1 MPSSDP
7 GCHTGLLQ
15 VDEMKQFELFWAK
28 KKRGEHGEIYHP
40 LLFHTFDVG
49 IVARE
54 LWKTG
59 LHKAIRHFFMIELGL
74 SEQEALAWLIFLI
87 ALHDT
92 GKASPAFIRLDQKA
106 QEALKQHG
114 FSFSRVVNKKC
125 PHGVITAYVLA
136 DLLQIVS
143 RDSDFPRMF
152 GRALGIAVGGHH
164 GTFSGGEE
172 AKPRQRG
179 EDKWEDAR
187 KGLVEELAR
196 LFRVPLATLPSYSQ
210 NHAFYVL
217 LAGLTCVADWI
228 GSNKEHFRYAPPGT
242 TPEQY
247 ATLAQ
252 RRAREAVQAVGWANW
267 KPPASVVTFAE
278 LFPSIQSPWPCQ
290 KQAETLASQLTGS
303 ASLVLIEAPMGEGK
317 TEAAM
322 FLADYWAA
330 KVQQQG
336 CYFALPTQATSNQ
349 MFGRV
354 KRFIAGRYPDQSVNL
369 QLVHGANL
377 LSEEFTD
384 LRFRTY
390 PEPEED
396 GSLDETHGN
405 IAVQEWF
412 LPKKRSLLA
421 PFGVGTIDQALM
433 AVLQTRHFF
442 VRLFG
447 LAHKTVII
455 DEVHAYD
462 TYMSVLLERLLA
474 WLRAL
479 GCSVVMLSATLP
491 ARKRQQLLQAYGGQA
506 PVQSAGYPQI
516 TWISDGKSGAVSFPA
531 VRHRQIAVRRLSD
544 STVELVEKLRE
555 AMETGGCVAIVCNTV
570 GRAQAVYQALRQ
582 QQLVEPEN
590 LQLLHSR
597 FPFAEREKREH
608 RALESFGKGGTRPQA
623 AILVSTQIIE
633 QSLDLDFDL
642 MITDLAP
649 ADLVLQR
656 AGRLHRHENVRPAQL
671 TQPAL
676 WLCMPDIEAGGV
688 PNFGASQKIYDLY
701 ILLRSYVAFKDHHT
715 IHLPEDLPTIVE
727 EVYNPEG
734 IWPSSE
740 LKQAADKAWKDMQE
754 TMKKEESTAK
764 GNLIRHP
771 NDSAEPDEFLEKFS
785 KGLEEDNPDIH
796 QSLQALTRLTEPSVQ
811 VVCLS
816 ESDDVDLRVK
826 PSPAQIRS
834 FLRSAMT
841 ITDKRVVFTL
851 REKSAPSGWKKT
863 PALRYH
869 RPLIFSEGSTSVGR
883 YTLRLDPELGLLI
896 DQFPEA
902 DGENA

>member
-1 MPSSDP
+1 
-7 GCHTGLLQ
+7 
-15 VDEMKQFELFWAK
+15 MKEFELFWAK
-28 KKRGEHGEIYHP
+28 KKTEEHGEIYHP

-49 IVARE
+49 VVARE
-54 LWKTG
+54 LWKSG
-59 LHKAIRHFFMIELGL
+59 LHKAIRRFFMAELGL
-74 SEQEALAWLIFLI
+74 SEQETIAWLSFLI

-92 GKASPAFIRLDQKA
+92 GKASPAFIRQDQKA
-106 QEALKQHG
+106 REALQQLE
-114 FSFSRVVNKKC
+114 FSFRLVNKKC

-136 DLLQIVS
+136 DLLQTVS
-143 RDSDFPRMF
+143 KDKNFPQMF
-152 GRALGIAVGGHH
+152 GRALAIAVGGHH
-164 GTFSGGEE
+164 GTFSGGAE

-179 EDKWEDAR
+179 GEEWENAR
-187 KGLVEELAR
+187 KGLAEELAR
-196 LFRVPLATLPSYSQ
+196 LFQVPLASLPNYSQ

-228 GSNKEHFRYAPPGT
+228 GSNEEHFKYALPRT
-242 TPEQY
+242 TPGQY

-252 RRAREAVQAVGWANW
+252 KRAREAVKAVGWANW
-267 KPPASVVTFAE
+267 KPPASVTTFAE

-290 KQAETLASQLTGS
+290 KQAETLAPQLTGS

-330 KVQQQG
+330 TLQQQG

-377 LSEEFTD
+377 LSEEFTA

-390 PEPEED
+390 PEED

-412 LPKKRSLLA
+412 LPKKRALLA

-474 WLRAL
+474 WLHAL

-491 ARKRQQLLQAYGGQA
+491 ARKRQQLLQAYGGET
-506 PVQSAGYPQI
+506 PTQSAGYPQM
-516 TWISDGKSGAVSFPA
+516 TWVSGGKSGAVSFLA
-531 VRHRQIAVRRLSD
+531 VRHRQIAVHHLGD
-544 STVELVEKLRE
+544 STAELVEKLRE
-555 AMETGGCVAIVCNTV
+555 TVKGGGCVAIVCNTV
-570 GRAQAVYQALRQ
+570 GRAQEVYQALRQ
-582 QQLVEPEN
+582 QQLVESEN

-597 FPFAEREKREH
+597 FPFAEREKRE
-608 RALESFGKGGTRPQA
+608 RTALESFGKDGTRPKA
-623 AILVSTQIIE
+623 AILVATQIIE

-656 AGRLHRHENVRPAQL
+656 AGRLHRHENARPAQL
-671 TQPAL
+671 TRPAL
-676 WLCMPDIEAGGV
+676 WLRMPDSGVDNV

-701 ILLRSYVAFKDHHT
+701 ILLRSYVAFKDRHT

-727 EVYNPEG
+727 EVYGPNVAWQSG
-734 IWPSSE
+734 A
-740 LKQAADKAWKDMQE
+740 LQQVADSAWKDMQE
-754 TMKKEESTAK
+754 DMKKEKFTAK
-764 GNLIRHP
+764 GSLILP
-771 NDSAEPDEFLEKFS
+771 PDYLAEPSGFLKQFS

-796 QSLQALTRLTEPSVQ
+796 PSLQALTRLTEPSVQ

-816 ESDDVDLRVK
+816 KSDSGALSVK
-826 PSPAQIRS
+826 PSLAQVRS

-851 REKSAPSGWKKT
+851 QEQPVPSGWKKT
-863 PALRYH
+863 PALRHH
-869 RPLIFSEGSTSVGR
+869 RPLIFSEDRTSVGKH
-883 YTLRLDPELGLLI
+883 TLRLDPELGLLI
-896 DQFPEA
+896 DQFPA
-902 DGENA
+902 ANGENA

>member
-1 MPSSDP
+1 M
-7 GCHTGLLQ
+7 
-15 VDEMKQFELFWAK
+15 EQFELFWAK
-28 KKRGEHGEIYHP
+28 KKTEEHGEIYHP

-49 IVARE
+49 IVAQE

-59 LHKAIRHFFMIELGL
+59 LHKAIRHFFMAELGL
-74 SEQEALAWLIFLI
+74 SEQETIAWLSFLI

-92 GKASPAFIRLDQKA
+92 GKASPAFIRQDQKA
-106 QEALKQHG
+106 QEALHQLG
-114 FSFSRVVNKKC
+114 FLFRPVNEKC
-125 PHGVITAYVLA
+125 PHGIITAYVLT
-136 DLLQIVS
+136 DLLQTVS
-143 RDSDFPRMF
+143 KDDFPRMF

-164 GTFSGGEE
+164 GTFSGDKVG
-172 AKPRQRG
+172 PRQRG
-179 EDKWEDAR
+179 GEEWEDAR
-187 KGLVEELAR
+187 KGLVEALAR
-196 LFRVPLATLPSYSQ
+196 LFQVPLASLPKYSQ

-228 GSNKEHFRYAPPGT
+228 GSNEEDFCYALPGT

-247 ATLAQ
+247 VPCAQ
-252 RRAREAVQAVGWANW
+252 QRARDAVKAIGWANW
-267 KPPASVVTFAE
+267 RPSASVATFAE

-290 KQAETLASQLTGS
+290 KQAETLAPQLTGS

-330 KVQQQG
+330 TLQQQG

-354 KRFIAGRYPDQSVNL
+354 KRFIEGRYPNQSVNL

-377 LSEEFTD
+377 LSEEFTA

-390 PEPEED
+390 PEED
-396 GSLDETHGN
+396 GSLNEAHGS
-405 IAVQEWF
+405 ITVEDWF
-412 LPKKRSLLA
+412 LPKKRALLA

-462 TYMSVLLERLLA
+462 TYMSELLERLLV

-491 ARKRQQLLQAYGGQA
+491 AQKRQQLLQAYGGQT
-506 PVQSAGYPQI
+506 PVQSTGYPQI
-516 TWISDGKSGAVSFPA
+516 TWASGRESGAVSFPA
-531 VRHRQIAVRRLSD
+531 VRHRQIAIHHLGD
-544 STVELVEKLRE
+544 STAELVEKLRE
-555 AMETGGCVAIVCNTV
+555 AVKGGGCVAIVCNTV
-570 GRAQAVYQALRQ
+570 GRAQEVYQVFRQ

-597 FPFAEREKREH
+597 FPFDERGKRE
-608 RALESFGKGGTRPQA
+608 RTALESFGKDGTRPKA
-623 AILVSTQIIE
+623 AILVATQIIE

-656 AGRLHRHENVRPAQL
+656 AGRLHRHENARPAQL

-676 WLCMPDIEAGGV
+676 WLRMPEPDSGVDGV

-701 ILLRSYVAFKDHHT
+701 ILLRSYVAFKDRHT

-727 EVYNPEG
+727 EVYGTEETWPAPE
-734 IWPSSE
+734 
-740 LKQAADKAWKDMQE
+740 LHQAAGRAWEDMQE
-754 TMKKEESTAK
+754 AMKKKESKAK
-764 GNLIRHP
+764 GNLIRPP
-771 NDSAEPDEFLEKFS
+771 NYPAEPDKFLEKFS

-811 VVCLS
+811 VACLS
-816 ESDDVDLRVK
+816 ESDGLDLNVK
-826 PSPAQIRS
+826 PSLAQIRS
-834 FLRSAMT
+834 LLRSAMT
-841 ITDKRVVFTL
+841 ITDKRVIFTL
-851 REKSAPSGWKKT
+851 LEQPVPSGWKKI
-863 PALRYH
+863 PALRHH
-869 RPLIFSEGSTSVGR
+869 RLLVFSEGSTSVGR
-883 YTLRLDPELGLLI
+883 HILRLDPELGLLI
-896 DQFPEA
+896 
-902 DGENA
+902 G

>member
-1 MPSSDP
+1 M
-7 GCHTGLLQ
+7 
-15 VDEMKQFELFWAK
+15 EQFELFWAK
-28 KKRGEHGEIYHP
+28 KKKGEHGEIYHP

-49 IVARE
+49 TVARE

-59 LHKAIRHFFMIELGL
+59 LHRAIRHFFVTELGL
-74 SEQEALAWLIFLI
+74 SEQETVAWLIFLI

-92 GKASPAFIRLDQKA
+92 GKASPAFIRQDQKA
-106 QEALKQHG
+106 REELKQLG
-114 FSFSRVVNKKC
+114 FRFRRVHEKC
-125 PHGVITAYVLA
+125 PHGIITAWVLA
-136 DLLQIVS
+136 DLLQTVS
-143 RDSDFPRMF
+143 GDNKFPRVF

-164 GTFSGGEE
+164 GTFSGDKVGPRQKGGEE
-172 AKPRQRG
+172 
-179 EDKWEDAR
+179 WEDAR

-196 LFRVPLATLPSYSQ
+196 LFRVPLATLPNYSQ

-217 LAGLTCVADWI
+217 LAGLACVADWI
-228 GSNKEHFRYAPPGT
+228 GSNEEDFRYAPPGT

-247 ATLAQ
+247 ATLSQ
-252 RRAREAVQAVGWANW
+252 QRARQAIRAVGWANW
-267 KPPASVVTFAE
+267 KPPASVATFAQ

-290 KQAETLASQLTGS
+290 KQAETLAPQLTGS

-330 KVQQQG
+330 KFQQQG

-349 MFGRV
+349 MFRRV
-354 KRFIAGRYPDQSVNL
+354 KEFIEGRYPDQKANL

-377 LSEEFTD
+377 LSEEFTA

-390 PEPEED
+390 PEED
-396 GSLDETHGN
+396 GSPDAAHGN
-405 IAVQEWF
+405 IAVEEWF

-491 ARKRQQLLQAYGGQA
+491 TQKRHQLLQAYGGET
-506 PVQSAGYPQI
+506 PIQSAGYPQM
-516 TWISDGKSGAVSFPA
+516 TWVSGGKSGAVSFPA
-531 VRHRQIAVRRLSD
+531 VQHRQIAVHRLGD
-544 STVELVEKLRE
+544 SIAELVEKLRE
-555 AMETGGCVAIVCNTV
+555 TAKGSGCVAIVCNTV
-570 GRAQAVYQALRQ
+570 GRAQAIYQALRQ

-597 FPFAEREKREH
+597 FPFTEREKRE
-608 RALESFGKGGTRPQA
+608 RAALESFGKGGTRPRS
-623 AILVSTQIIE
+623 AILVATQIIE

-656 AGRLHRHENVRPAQL
+656 AGRLHRHENARPAQL

-676 WLCMPDIEAGGV
+676 WLRMPDIEAGGV
-688 PNFGASQKIYDLY
+688 PNFGASQRIYDLH
-701 ILLRSYVAFKDHHT
+701 ILLRSYVAFKDRST
-715 IHLPEDLPTIVE
+715 VHLPEDLPTIVE
-727 EVYNPEG
+727 EVYGTEGTWPAPE
-734 IWPSSE
+734 
-740 LKQAADKAWKDMQE
+740 LQRAASRAWEDMQE
-754 TMKKEESTAK
+754 TMKKDESKAK
-764 GNLIRHP
+764 GNLIRRP

-816 ESDDVDLRVK
+816 ESDSGELSVK
-826 PSPAQIRS
+826 PSPAQIRL

-851 REKSAPSGWKKT
+851 RERPVPSGWKKT
-863 PALRYH
+863 PALRHH
-869 RPLIFSEGSTSVGR
+869 RPLIFSEGSASVGR
-883 YTLRLDPELGLLI
+883 HTLRLDPELGLLI
-896 DQFPEA
+896 DQFPA
-902 DGENA
+902 ANGENA

>member
-1 MPSSDP
+1 M
-7 GCHTGLLQ
+7 
-15 VDEMKQFELFWAK
+15 
-28 KKRGEHGEIYHP
+28 
-40 LLFHTFDVG
+40 
-49 IVARE
+49 
-54 LWKTG
+54 
-59 LHKAIRHFFMIELGL
+59 
-74 SEQEALAWLIFLI
+74 
-87 ALHDT
+87 
-92 GKASPAFIRLDQKA
+92 
-106 QEALKQHG
+106 
-114 FSFSRVVNKKC
+114 
-125 PHGVITAYVLA
+125 
-136 DLLQIVS
+136 
-143 RDSDFPRMF
+143 
-152 GRALGIAVGGHH
+152 
-164 GTFSGGEE
+164 
-172 AKPRQRG
+172 
-179 EDKWEDAR
+179 
-187 KGLVEELAR
+187 
-196 LFRVPLATLPSYSQ
+196 
-210 NHAFYVL
+210 
-217 LAGLTCVADWI
+217 ADWI
-228 GSNKEHFRYAPPGT
+228 GSNEEHFPYAPPGT

-247 ATLAQ
+247 TDCAHK
-252 RRAREAVQAVGWANW
+252 RAREAVKAVGWANW
-267 KPPASVVTFAE
+267 KPPASVATFAE

-290 KQAETLASQLTGS
+290 KQVETLAPQLTGS

-330 KVQQQG
+330 KLQQQG

-354 KRFIAGRYPDQSVNL
+354 KAFIATRYPDQNVNL

-377 LSEEFTD
+377 LSEEFTA

-390 PEPEED
+390 PEEE
-396 GSLDETHGN
+396 GSLGETHGN
-405 IAVQEWF
+405 IAVQGWF

-462 TYMSVLLERLLA
+462 TYMSALLERLLA

-491 ARKRQQLLQAYGGQA
+491 ARKRQQLLEAYGGQA
-506 PVQSAGYPQI
+506 HIQSAGYPQM
-516 TWISDGKSGAVSFPA
+516 TWISGGKSGAVSFPA
-531 VRHRQIAVRRLSD
+531 VRHRQITVHHLSD
-544 STVELVEKLRE
+544 SIAELVEKLRE
-555 AMETGGCVAIVCNTV
+555 AMESGGCIAVVSNTV
-570 GRAQAVYQALRQ
+570 GRAQAVYQVLRQ
-582 QQLVEPEN
+582 QRLVEPEN

-597 FPFAEREKREH
+597 LPFAEREKREH
-608 RALESFGKGGTRPQA
+608 RALESFGKGGPRPKA

-656 AGRLHRHENVRPAQL
+656 AGRLHRHENIRPAQL

-676 WLCMPDIEAGGV
+676 WLRMPDIEAGGV
-688 PNFGASQKIYDLY
+688 PNFGASQKIYDLH
-701 ILLRSYVAFKDHHT
+701 ILLRSYVAFKDRNSV
-715 IHLPEDLPTIVE
+715 HLPEDLPTIVE
-727 EVYNPEG
+727 EVYGTEG
-734 IWPSSE
+734 TWPSPE
-740 LKQAADKAWKDMQE
+740 LQQAADSAWADMQE
-754 TMKKEESTAK
+754 TMKEEESTAK
-764 GNLIRHP
+764 GNLIRP
-771 NDSAEPDEFLEKFS
+771 PDDRAEPDEFLEYFS
-785 KGLEEDNPDIH
+785 RGLEEDNPDIH
-796 QSLQALTRLTEPSVQ
+796 RSLQALTRLTETSVQ

-816 ESDDVDLRVK
+816 ESDSGALIVK

-851 REKSAPSGWKKT
+851 QEQPVPSGWKKT
-863 PALRYH
+863 PALRHH
-869 RPLIFSEGSTSVGR
+869 RPLIFSEGSTIVGR

-896 DQFPEA
+896 DQLPTA
-902 DGENA
+902 NGENA

>member
-1 MPSSDP
+1 MS
-7 GCHTGLLQ
+7 
-15 VDEMKQFELFWAK
+15 QFELFWAK
-28 KKRGEHGEIYHP
+28 KKNGEYGEIYHP

-54 LWKTG
+54 LWQSG
-59 LHKAIRHFFMIELGL
+59 LHEAIRRFFVTELGL
-74 SEQEALAWLIFLI
+74 SEQETIAWLSFLI

-92 GKASPAFIRLDQKA
+92 GKASPAFIRQDQKA
-106 QEALKQHG
+106 REALQQLG
-114 FSFSRVVNKKC
+114 FMFRPVNEKC

-136 DLLQIVS
+136 DLLWTVS
-143 RDSDFPRMF
+143 KDNKFLRVF

-164 GTFSGGEE
+164 GTFSG
-172 AKPRQRG
+172 AKAGPRQRG
-179 EDKWEDAR
+179 AEKEWADAR

-196 LFRVPLATLPSYSQ
+196 LFQVPLASLPHYSQ

-228 GSNKEHFRYAPPGT
+228 GSNEEDFPYALSGT

-247 ATLAQ
+247 ADRAQ
-252 RRAREAVQAVGWANW
+252 QQARKAIQDMGWANW
-267 KPPASVVTFAE
+267 KPPASATTFE
-278 LFPSIQSPWPCQ
+278 KLFPSIQSPWPCQ
-290 KQAETLASQLTGS
+290 RQAETLAPQLTGS

-330 KVQQQG
+330 TLQQQG

-349 MFGRV
+349 MFRRV
-354 KRFIAGRYPDQSVNL
+354 KQFIAGRYPDQSVNL

-377 LSEEFTD
+377 LSEEFAA

-390 PEPEED
+390 PEED
-396 GSLDETHGN
+396 GSLDEAHGN

-462 TYMSVLLERLLA
+462 TYMSKLLERLLA

-491 ARKRQQLLQAYGGQA
+491 AQKRQQLLRAYGGQA
-506 PVQSAGYPQI
+506 SIQSAGYPQM
-516 TWISDGKSGAVSFPA
+516 TWVSGEGSGAVSFPA
-531 VRHRQIAVRRLSD
+531 VQHRQIAVHHLHD
-544 STVELVEKLRE
+544 STAELAEKLHE
-555 AMETGGCVAIVCNTV
+555 AMKAGGCIAIVCNTV
-570 GRAQAVYQALRQ
+570 GRAQEVYRVLRQ
-582 QQLVEPEN
+582 QQVVEPEN

-597 FPFAEREKREH
+597 FPFDEREKREH
-608 RALESFGKGGTRPQA
+608 TVLEAFGKSRTRPQA

-656 AGRLHRHENVRPAQL
+656 AGRLHRHENERPAQL
-671 TQPAL
+671 RQPAL
-676 WLCMPDIEAGGV
+676 WLRMPDVGDDHI

-701 ILLRSYVAFKDHHT
+701 ILLRSYAALKDRNT
-715 IHLPEDLPTIVE
+715 IQLPEDLPTIVE
-727 EVYNPEG
+727 EVYGAEVA
-734 IWPSSE
+734 WPSSE
-740 LKQAADKAWKDMQE
+740 LQQAADGAWEDMQE
-754 TMKKEESTAK
+754 AMKKEEYTAGK
-764 GNLIRHP
+764 NLIRPP
-771 NDSAEPDEFLEKFS
+771 NAPLEPDEFLEQFS
-785 KGLEEDNPDIH
+785 GDLEEDNPEIH

-811 VVCLS
+811 VVCLL
-816 ESDDVDLRVK
+816 EPDGLDLGLK
-826 PSPAQIRS
+826 PSLAQIRS
-834 FLRSAMT
+834 FLRRAMT

-851 REKSAPSGWKKT
+851 LGQPAPSGWKRT
-863 PALRYH
+863 PALRHH
-869 RPLIFSEGSTSVGR
+869 RLLIFSERSTVVGK
-883 YTLRLDPELGLLI
+883 YLLRLDSELGLLI
-896 DQFPEA
+896 DQAPSET
-902 DGENA
+902 DGEKA

>member
-1 MPSSDP
+1 MS
-7 GCHTGLLQ
+7 
-15 VDEMKQFELFWAK
+15 QFELFWAK
-28 KKRGEHGEIYHP
+28 KKNGEYGEIYHP

-59 LHKAIRHFFMIELGL
+59 LHKAIRHFFMTELGL
-74 SEQEALAWLIFLI
+74 SEQETLAWLSFLI

-92 GKASPAFIRLDQKA
+92 GKASPAFIRQDQKA
-106 QEALKQHG
+106 REALQQLG
-114 FSFSRVVNKKC
+114 FLFRYVNKKC
-125 PHGVITAYVLA
+125 PHGVITACVLT
-136 DLLQIVS
+136 DLLKTVS
-143 RDSDFPRMF
+143 GDNNFPRMF

-179 EDKWEDAR
+179 GEEWGDAR
-187 KGLVEELAR
+187 KCLVEELAR
-196 LFRVPLATLPSYSQ
+196 LFRVPLATLPNYSQ

-217 LAGLTCVADWI
+217 LAGLTCVADWV
-228 GSNKEHFRYAPPGT
+228 GSNEEDFPYASPGT

-247 ATLAQ
+247 AD
-252 RRAREAVQAVGWANW
+252 RARQQARKAVQSMGWANW
-267 KPPASVVTFAE
+267 TPPTSVATFAE

-290 KQAETLASQLTGS
+290 RQAETLAPQLTGS

-330 KVQQQG
+330 TLQQQG

-349 MFGRV
+349 MFRRV
-354 KRFIAGRYPDQSVNL
+354 KQFIAGRYPDQSVNL

-377 LSEEFTD
+377 LSEEFTA

-390 PEPEED
+390 PEED
-396 GSLDETHGN
+396 GSLDEAHGN

-491 ARKRQQLLQAYGGQA
+491 AQKRQQLLQAYGGQA
-506 PVQSAGYPQI
+506 PIQSAGYPQM
-516 TWISDGKSGAVSFPA
+516 TWVSGEGSGAVSFPA
-531 VRHRQIAVRRLSD
+531 VQHRQIAVHHLHG
-544 STVELVEKLRE
+544 STAELAEKLHE
-555 AMETGGCVAIVCNTV
+555 AMKAGGCIAIVCNTV
-570 GRAQAVYQALRQ
+570 GRAQEVYRVLRQ
-582 QQLVEPEN
+582 QQVVEPEN

-597 FPFAEREKREH
+597 FPFAEREKRE
-608 RALESFGKGGTRPQA
+608 RTALESFGKDGTRPEA
-623 AILVSTQIIE
+623 AILVATQIIE

-656 AGRLHRHENVRPAQL
+656 AGRLHRHENARPAQL

-676 WLCMPDIEAGGV
+676 WLRMPDIEAGGV
-688 PNFGASQKIYDLY
+688 PNFGASQRIYDLY
-701 ILLRSYVAFKDHHT
+701 ILLRSYAALQGRDA

-727 EVYNPEG
+727 EVYGPEVS
-734 IWPSSE
+734 WQSPE
-740 LKQAADKAWKDMQE
+740 LQRAADSALEDMQE
-754 TMKKEESTAK
+754 TVKEEESTAK
-764 GNLIRHP
+764 GNLIRP
-771 NDSAEPDEFLEKFS
+771 PDDPAEPDEFLERFS
-785 KGLEEDNPDIH
+785 KGLEEDNPKLH
-796 QSLQALTRLTEPSVQ
+796 KSLQALTRLTEPSVQ

-816 ESDDVDLRVK
+816 ESDGSDLSEK
-826 PSPAQIRS
+826 PSPSQIRS
-834 FLRSAMT
+834 FLRRAMT

-851 REKSAPSGWKKT
+851 FDQTVSSGWKRT
-863 PALRYH
+863 PALRHH
-869 RPLIFSEGSTSVGR
+869 RPLIFSEGSTNVGK
-883 YTLRLDPELGLLI
+883 YILRLDPELGLLI
-896 DQFPEA
+896 DELSPA
-902 DGENA
+902 THGEHA

>member
-1 MPSSDP
+1 
-7 GCHTGLLQ
+7 
-15 VDEMKQFELFWAK
+15 MKQFELFWAK
-28 KKRGEHGEIYHP
+28 KRSGEQGEIYHP

-49 IVARE
+49 IVAQE

-59 LHKAIRHFFMIELGL
+59 LHKAIRHFFMTELGL
-74 SEQEALAWLIFLI
+74 SEQETIAWLSFFI

-92 GKASPAFIRLDQKA
+92 GKASPAFIRQDQKA
-106 QEALKQHG
+106 QEALQQLG
-114 FSFSRVVNKKC
+114 FMFRPVNKKC
-125 PHGVITAYVLA
+125 PHGVITACVLA
-136 DLLQIVS
+136 DLLQTVS
-143 RDSDFPRMF
+143 KDNNFPRMF

-164 GTFSGGEE
+164 GTFSGGGE

-179 EDKWEDAR
+179 GEEWEDAR
-187 KGLVEELAR
+187 KDLVEELAR
-196 LFRVPLATLPSYSQ
+196 LFHVPLATLPNYSQ
-210 NHAFYVL
+210 SRAFYVL

-228 GSNKEHFRYAPPGT
+228 GSNEEHFRYAPPGT

-252 RRAREAVQAVGWANW
+252 KRARKAMKAVGWANW
-267 KPPASVVTFAE
+267 TPPVSVATFAQ
-278 LFPSIQSPWPCQ
+278 LFPAIQSPWPCQ
-290 KQAETLASQLTGS
+290 KQVETLAPQLTGS

-322 FLADYWAA
+322 FLADYWTA
-330 KVQQQG
+330 KLQQQG

-354 KRFIAGRYPDQSVNL
+354 KRFIEGRYPNQRVNL

-377 LSEEFTD
+377 LSEEFTA

-390 PEPEED
+390 PEED
-396 GSLDETHGN
+396 GSLDEAHGN

-447 LAHKTVII
+447 LAHKTIII

-491 ARKRQQLLQAYGGQA
+491 ARKRQQLLQAYGGQT
-506 PVQSAGYPQI
+506 PIQSAGYPQM
-516 TWISDGKSGAVSFPA
+516 TWVSDGKPGAVSFPA
-531 VRHRQIAVRRLSD
+531 VRHRQIAVHRLSD
-544 STVELVEKLRE
+544 STAELAEKLRE
-555 AMETGGCVAIVCNTV
+555 AMGAGGCIAVVCNTV
-570 GRAQAVYQALRQ
+570 GRAQEVYQALRQ

-597 FPFAEREKREH
+597 FPFDEREKREH
-608 RALESFGKGGTRPQA
+608 AALESFGKGGTRPQA

-656 AGRLHRHENVRPAQL
+656 AGRLHRHENARPAQL
-671 TQPAL
+671 TEPAL
-676 WLCMPDIEAGGV
+676 WLRMPDLGVDGV

-701 ILLRSYVAFKDHHT
+701 FLLRSYAALKDRNT

-727 EVYNPEG
+727 EVYDPDATWQSPE
-734 IWPSSE
+734 
-740 LKQAADKAWKDMQE
+740 LQQVADSAWEDMQRAIE
-754 TMKKEESTAK
+754 KEQSTAK
-764 GNLIRHP
+764 GSLIRP
-771 NDSAEPDEFLEKFS
+771 PDDPAAPGEFLEQFS
-785 KGLEEDNPDIH
+785 KNLEEDNPDIH

-811 VVCLS
+811 VVCLL
-816 ESDDVDLRVK
+816 ESDGFDLSEK
-826 PSPAQIRS
+826 PSSAQIRS
-834 FLRSAMT
+834 FLKRAMT

-851 REKSAPSGWKKT
+851 REQAVPSGWKRT
-863 PALRYH
+863 PALRHH
-869 RPLIFSEGSTSVGR
+869 RLLMFSEGSTSVGK
-883 YTLRLDPELGLLI
+883 YLLRLEPELGLLV
-896 DQFPEA
+896 DQFSA
-902 DGENA
+902 ANGEKA

>member
-1 MPSSDP
+1 MRRSDP
-7 GCHTGLLQ
+7 GCHSCLIQ
-15 VDEMKQFELFWAK
+15 ISDMAQFELFWAK
-28 KKRGEHGEIYHP
+28 KKKGEQGEIYHP

-59 LHKAIRHFFMIELGL
+59 LHKAIRHFFTAELGL
-74 SEQEALAWLIFLI
+74 SEQKAIAWLIFLI

-92 GKASPAFIRLDQKA
+92 GKASPAFIRQDQKA
-106 QEALKQHG
+106 QEALKQLG
-114 FSFSRVVNKKC
+114 FLFHPVSEKC

-136 DLLQIVS
+136 DLLQAVS
-143 RDSDFPRMF
+143 KDDFLQKS

-164 GTFSGGEE
+164 GTFSGDKVG
-172 AKPRQRG
+172 PRQRG
-179 EDKWEDAR
+179 TKKWEDAR

-196 LFRVPLATLPSYSQ
+196 LFRVPLATLPNYSK

-228 GSNKEHFRYAPPGT
+228 GSNEDYFPYASKGT
-242 TPEQY
+242 RPEQY
-247 ATLAQ
+247 AACAQ
-252 RRAREAVQAVGWANW
+252 QQARKAIQAVGWANW
-267 KPPASVVTFAE
+267 KPPASAITFE
-278 LFPSIQSPWPCQ
+278 KLFPRIQSPWPCQ
-290 KQAETLASQLTGS
+290 KQAERLAPQLTGS

-330 KVQQQG
+330 SHQQQG

-354 KRFIAGRYPDQSVNL
+354 KEFVEARYPDQSVNL
-369 QLVHGANL
+369 QLVHGASL
-377 LSEEFTD
+377 LSEEFTA

-390 PEPEED
+390 PEED
-396 GSLDETHGN
+396 GSLDETRGN
-405 IAVQEWF
+405 VAVEEWF

-421 PFGVGTIDQALM
+421 PFGVGTIDQALL

-447 LAHKTVII
+447 LAHKTIII

-491 ARKRQQLLQAYGGQA
+491 AQKRQQLLQAYGGQA
-506 PVQSAGYPQI
+506 SIQGAGYPQMS
-516 TWISDGKSGAVSFPA
+516 WVSGEESGAVGFPA
-531 VRHRQIAVRRLSD
+531 VQRRQITVHQLGD
-544 STVELVEKLRE
+544 SAAELAEKLH
-555 AMETGGCVAIVCNTV
+555 ETMSAGGCIAVVCNTV
-570 GRAQAVYQALRQ
+570 GRAQEVYRVLRQ
-582 QQLVEPEN
+582 QQIVEPKN

-597 FPFAEREKREH
+597 FPFAEREKREGL
-608 RALESFGKGGTRPQA
+608 ALASFGKDGVRPQA

-656 AGRLHRHENVRPAQL
+656 AGRLHRHENIRPAQL
-671 TQPAL
+671 TEPAL
-676 WLCMPDIEAGGV
+676 WLRMPAIGTDNV

-701 ILLRSYVAFKDHHT
+701 ILLRSYVAFKDRNT

-727 EVYNPEG
+727 EVYGAEG
-734 IWPSSE
+734 VWSSLE
-740 LKQAADKAWKDMQE
+740 LQQAADSAREDMQQAK
-754 TMKKEESTAK
+754 KKETFTAK
-764 GNLIRHP
+764 QNLIKP
-771 NDSAEPDEFLEKFS
+771 PDDPAEPDEFLERFS
-785 KGLEEDNPDIH
+785 RNLEEDNPEIH

-811 VVCLS
+811 VVCLL
-816 ESDDVDLRVK
+816 ESDSVDFGVK

-834 FLRSAMT
+834 LLRRAMT

-851 REKSAPSGWKKT
+851 LNQPAPSGWKRT
-863 PALRYH
+863 PALRHH
-869 RPLIFSEGSTSVGR
+869 RLLIFSEGNTAVGR
-883 YTLRLDPELGLLI
+883 YILRLDPELGLII
-896 DQFPEA
+896 DGDHSAMNGQEA
-902 DGENA
+902 

>member
-1 MPSSDP
+1 
-7 GCHTGLLQ
+7 
-15 VDEMKQFELFWAK
+15 MKQFELFWAK
-28 KKRGEHGEIYHP
+28 KKKGEHGEIYHP

-59 LHKAIRHFFMIELGL
+59 LHKAIRHFFMTELGL
-74 SEQEALAWLIFLI
+74 SEQETLAWLIFLI

-92 GKASPAFIRLDQKA
+92 GKASPAFIRQDQKA
-106 QEALKQHG
+106 REALQQLG
-114 FSFSRVVNKKC
+114 FLFRYVNKKC

-136 DLLQIVS
+136 DLLQTVS
-143 RDSDFPRMF
+143 KDNNFPRMF
-152 GRALGIAVGGHH
+152 GRSLGIAVGGHH
-164 GTFSGGEE
+164 GTFSGGGE
-172 AKPRQRG
+172 AKSRQRG
-179 EDKWEDAR
+179 GEEWEDAR
-187 KGLVEELAR
+187 KGLVEKLAR
-196 LFRVPLATLPSYSQ
+196 LFRVPLATLPNYSQ
-210 NHAFYVL
+210 NYAFYVL

-228 GSNKEHFRYAPPGT
+228 GSNEEHFRYAPPGT

-252 RRAREAVQAVGWANW
+252 KRAREAVKAVGWANW
-267 KPPASVVTFAE
+267 RPPASVTTFE
-278 LFPSIQSPWPCQ
+278 KLFPSIQSPWPCQ
-290 KQAETLASQLTGS
+290 KQVETLAPQLTDS

-322 FLADYWAA
+322 FLADYWTA
-330 KVQQQG
+330 KLQQQG

-354 KRFIAGRYPDQSVNL
+354 KRFIEGRYPNQRVNL

-377 LSEEFTD
+377 LSEEFTA

-390 PEPEED
+390 PEED
-396 GSLDETHGN
+396 GSPDETHGN

-491 ARKRQQLLQAYGGQA
+491 ARKRQQLLQAYGGQTSI
-506 PVQSAGYPQI
+506 QSAGYPQI
-516 TWISDGKSGAVSFPA
+516 TWASGGESGAVSFPA
-531 VRHRQIAVRRLSD
+531 VQHRQIAVHRLSD
-544 STVELVEKLRE
+544 STTELAEKLRE
-555 AMETGGCVAIVCNTV
+555 AMSTGGCIAVVCNTV
-570 GRAQAVYQALRQ
+570 GRAQEVYQALRQ
-582 QQLVEPEN
+582 QQLVELEN

-597 FPFAEREKREH
+597 FPFAEREKRER
-608 RALESFGKGGTRPQA
+608 RALESFGKDGTRPKA

-656 AGRLHRHENVRPAQL
+656 AGRLHRHQNTRPAQL
-671 TQPAL
+671 THPAL
-676 WLCMPDIEAGGV
+676 WLRMPDIEAGGV
-688 PNFGASQKIYDLY
+688 PDFGASQRIYDLY
-701 ILLRSYVAFKDHHT
+701 ILLRSYVAFKDRSV
-715 IHLPEDLPTIVE
+715 IHLPEDLPAIVE
-727 EVYNPEG
+727 EVYG
-734 IWPSSE
+734 AKGAWPSPE
-740 LKQAADKAWKDMQE
+740 LQQVADSAWEDMQRAVE
-754 TMKKEESTAK
+754 KEKSTAK
-764 GNLIRHP
+764 GNLIP
-771 NDSAEPDEFLEKFS
+771 CPDDSAEPDEFLERFS
-785 KGLEEDNPDIH
+785 KGLEEDNPEIH

-816 ESDDVDLRVK
+816 ESDGLDLAVK

-834 FLRSAMT
+834 FLRHAMT

-851 REKSAPSGWKKT
+851 RGQSVPSGWKRT
-863 PALRYH
+863 PALRHH
-869 RPLIFSEGSTSVGR
+869 RLLIFSERSAVVGK
-883 YTLRLDPELGLLI
+883 YLLRLDPELGLLI
-896 DQFPEA
+896 DQLPA
-902 DGENA
+902 ANGEKT

>member
-1 MPSSDP
+1 
-7 GCHTGLLQ
+7 
-15 VDEMKQFELFWAK
+15 MKQFELFWAK
-28 KKRGEHGEIYHP
+28 KKTEEHGEIYHP

-59 LHKAIRHFFMIELGL
+59 LHKAIQRFFTAELGL
-74 SEQEALAWLIFLI
+74 SEQETIAWLSFLI

-92 GKASPAFIRLDQKA
+92 GKASPAFIRQDQKA
-106 QEALKQHG
+106 QEELRKRE
-114 FSFSRVVNKKC
+114 FRFRPVNEKC

-136 DLLQIVS
+136 DLLQTVS
-143 RDSDFPRMF
+143 KDNNFPRMF

-164 GTFSGGEE
+164 GTFSGGAE

-179 EDKWEDAR
+179 GEEWEDAR

-196 LFRVPLATLPSYSQ
+196 LFRVPLASLPNYSQ
-210 NHAFYVL
+210 KHAFYVL

-228 GSNKEHFRYAPPGT
+228 GSNEEHFRYAPPGT
-242 TPEQY
+242 TPGQY
-247 ATLAQ
+247 APLAQ
-252 RRAREAVQAVGWANW
+252 KRARKAVEAVGWANW
-267 KPPASVVTFAE
+267 RPPASVATFAE

-290 KQAETLASQLTGS
+290 KQAETLAPQLTGS

-330 KVQQQG
+330 KLQQQG

-354 KRFIAGRYPDQSVNL
+354 KEFIEGRYPDQKVNL

-377 LSEEFTD
+377 LSKEFTA

-390 PEPEED
+390 PEED
-396 GSLDETHGN
+396 GALNETHGN
-405 IAVQEWF
+405 IAVQDWF

-462 TYMSVLLERLLA
+462 TYMSTLLERLLA

-491 ARKRQQLLQAYGGQA
+491 TQKRQELLQAYGGQT
-506 PVQSAGYPQI
+506 PIQSTGYPQM
-516 TWISDGKSGAVSFPA
+516 TWASGEESGSVSFSA
-531 VRHRQIAVRRLSD
+531 VRHRQIAVHHLGD
-544 STVELVEKLRE
+544 STTELVEKLRE
-555 AMETGGCVAIVCNTV
+555 AVKGGGCVAVVCNTV
-570 GRAQAVYQALRQ
+570 GRAQEVYRVFRQ
-582 QQLVEPEN
+582 QQLVEPEY

-597 FPFAEREKREH
+597 FPFEEREERE
-608 RALESFGKGGTRPQA
+608 RTALESFGKDGTRPKA

-656 AGRLHRHENVRPAQL
+656 AGRLHRHENARPAQL

-676 WLCMPDIEAGGV
+676 WLRMPDIEAGGV
-688 PNFGASQKIYDLY
+688 PNFGPSQKIYDLY
-701 ILLRSYVAFKDHHT
+701 ILLRSYIALKDRHT

-727 EVYNPEG
+727 EVYDEQRQVS
-734 IWPSSE
+734 WQSSE
-740 LKQAADKAWKDMQE
+740 LKEVANNAWEE
-754 TMKKEESTAK
+754 TQRAREKEKSTAQ
-764 GNLIRHP
+764 GSLIRP
-771 NDSAEPDEFLEKFS
+771 PDDPTEPDEFLEKFS
-785 KGLEEDNPDIH
+785 KNLEEDNPEIH

-816 ESDDVDLRVK
+816 ESDSIDLDAK
-826 PSPAQIRS
+826 PSPTQIHS
-834 FLRSAMT
+834 FLRRAMT

-851 REKSAPSGWKKT
+851 RDRPVPSGWKRT
-863 PALRYH
+863 PALRHH
-869 RPLIFSEGSTSVGR
+869 RLLIFAEGSISIGKHL
-883 YTLRLDPELGLLI
+883 LRLDRELGLLI
-896 DQFPEA
+896 D
-902 DGENA
+902 

>member
-1 MPSSDP
+1 M
-7 GCHTGLLQ
+7 
-15 VDEMKQFELFWAK
+15 EQFELFWAK
-28 KKRGEHGEIYHP
+28 KKQREHGEIYHP

-54 LWKTG
+54 LWQSG
-59 LHKAIRHFFMIELGL
+59 LHGAIRRFFVTELGI
-74 SEQEALAWLIFLI
+74 SEQETLLAWLSFFI

-92 GKASPAFIRLDQKA
+92 GKASPAFIRQDQKA
-106 QEALKQHG
+106 QEELQQLG
-114 FSFSRVVNKKC
+114 FLFRYVNKKC
-125 PHGVITAYVLA
+125 PHGAITAYVLA
-136 DLLQIVS
+136 DLLRTVS
-143 RDSDFPRMF
+143 GDNKFLGVF

-164 GTFSGGEE
+164 GTFSGGGE
-172 AKPRQRG
+172 AKCRQRG
-179 EDKWEDAR
+179 GQEWDDAR
-187 KGLVEELAR
+187 QGLVDELAR

-228 GSNKEHFRYAPPGT
+228 GSNEEHFCYALPGT

-247 ATLAQ
+247 APLAQ

-267 KPPASVVTFAE
+267 RPPASVATFAE

-290 KQAETLASQLTGS
+290 KQAETLAPQLTGS

-330 KVQQQG
+330 KLQQQG

-349 MFGRV
+349 MFKRV
-354 KRFIAGRYPDQSVNL
+354 RRFVAGRYPDQSVNL

-390 PEPEED
+390 PEED

-421 PFGVGTIDQALM
+421 PFGVGTIDQTLM

-474 WLRAL
+474 WLHAL

-491 ARKRQQLLQAYGGQA
+491 AQKKQQLLQAYGGQVA
-506 PVQSAGYPQI
+506 IQSAGYPQI
-516 TWISDGKSGAVSFPA
+516 TWVSGGKSGSMSFPA
-531 VRHRQIAVRRLSD
+531 VQHRQIALRRLDD
-544 STVELVEKLRE
+544 STTELVERLRE
-555 AMETGGCVAIVCNTV
+555 AMGAGGCVAIVCNTV
-570 GRAQAVYQALRQ
+570 GRAQEVYQVLRQ
-582 QQLVEPEN
+582 HQLVEPEN

-597 FPFAEREKREH
+597 FPFAEREKRE
-608 RALESFGKGGTRPQA
+608 RAALKSFGKDGPRPQA
-623 AILVSTQIIE
+623 VILVSTQIIE

-656 AGRLHRHENVRPAQL
+656 AGRLHRHENARPAQL

-676 WLCMPDIEAGGV
+676 WLRMPDINVDDV
-688 PNFGASQKIYDLY
+688 PNFGASQKIYDLS
-701 ILLRSYVAFKDHHT
+701 ILLRSYVAFKDRNAV
-715 IHLPEDLPTIVE
+715 HLPEDLPVIVE
-727 EVYNPEG
+727 EVYGPEG
-734 IWPSSE
+734 TWPTPE
-740 LKQAADKAWKDMQE
+740 LKQAADRAWKDTQE
-754 TMKKEESTAK
+754 TMKKEESKAK

-771 NDSAEPDEFLEKFS
+771 NDSAKPDEFLEKFS

-816 ESDDVDLRVK
+816 EPDNGDLSVK
-826 PSPAQIRS
+826 PPPAQIKF
-834 FLRSAMT
+834 FLKKAMT

-851 REKSAPSGWKKT
+851 REQPIPSGWKKT

-869 RPLIFSEGSTSVGR
+869 RPLIFSEGNTSVGR
-883 YTLRLDPELGLLI
+883 HTLRLDPELGLLI
-896 DQFPEA
+896 DQFPA
-902 DGENA
+902 ANGENA

>member
-1 MPSSDP
+1 M
-7 GCHTGLLQ
+7 T
-15 VDEMKQFELFWAK
+15 QFEFFWAK
-28 KKRGEHGEIYHP
+28 KKKGEHGGIYHP

-54 LWKTG
+54 LWQTG
-59 LHKAIRHFFMIELGL
+59 LHKAIRRFFIVELGL

-92 GKASPAFIRLDQKA
+92 GKASPAFIGQDQKA
-106 QEALKQHG
+106 QEALRQLG
-114 FSFSRVVNKKC
+114 FLFRYVNKKC
-125 PHGVITAYVLA
+125 PHGAITAYVLA
-136 DLLQIVS
+136 DLLQTVS
-143 RDSDFPRMF
+143 EDNNFPRMF

-164 GTFSGGEE
+164 GTFSGGGE
-172 AKPRQRG
+172 AKQRQRG
-179 EDKWEDAR
+179 EGKWEDAR
-187 KGLVEELAR
+187 KGLVEDLAR
-196 LFRVPLATLPSYSQ
+196 LFQVPLASVPNYSQ

-228 GSNKEHFRYAPPGT
+228 GSNEEHFPYAPPGT

-247 ATLAQ
+247 APLAQ

-267 KPPASVVTFAE
+267 TPPASVATFVE

-290 KQAETLASQLTGS
+290 KQAETLAPQLTGS
-303 ASLVLIEAPMGEGK
+303 ASLILIEAPMGEGK

-322 FLADYWAA
+322 FLADYWIA
-330 KVQQQG
+330 KLQQQG
-336 CYFALPTQATSNQ
+336 CYFALPTQAASNQ

-354 KRFIAGRYPDQSVNL
+354 RRFIEGRYPDQSVNL

-390 PEPEED
+390 PEED
-396 GSLDETHGN
+396 GSLDETHGS
-405 IAVQEWF
+405 ITVEDWF

-447 LAHKTVII
+447 LAYKTVII

-462 TYMSVLLERLLA
+462 TYMSELLEQLLA

-491 ARKRQQLLQAYGGQA
+491 AGKRQKLLQAYGGQA
-506 PVQSAGYPQI
+506 PIQSAGYPQM
-516 TWISDGKSGAVSFPA
+516 TWISGGKSGAVSFPA
-531 VRHRQIAVRRLSD
+531 VQHRQITVQHLNA
-544 STVELVEKLRE
+544 STAELTEKLRE
-555 AMETGGCVAIVCNTV
+555 AVKDGGCTAIVCNTV
-570 GRAQAVYQALRQ
+570 GRAQAVYRILRQ

-597 FPFAEREKREH
+597 FPFAEREKREN
-608 RALESFGKGGTRPQA
+608 RALKSFGKGGPRPQA

-656 AGRLHRHENVRPAQL
+656 AGRLHRHENTRPAQL

-676 WLCMPDIEAGGV
+676 WLRMPDIEAGGV

-701 ILLRSYVAFKDHHT
+701 TLLRSYVAFKDRYT

-727 EVYNPEG
+727 EVYGPDVV
-734 IWPSSE
+734 WQSAA
-740 LKQAADKAWKDMQE
+740 LQQAADTAWEKLQE
-754 TMKKEESTAK
+754 DMKKEEFTAK
-764 GNLIRHP
+764 GNLVP
-771 NDSAEPDEFLEKFS
+771 APDGPAEPDEFLEKFS
-785 KGLEEDNPDIH
+785 KGLDEDNPDIH

-816 ESDDVDLRVK
+816 ESDDADPSVK
-826 PSPAQIRS
+826 PSPAQIKF
-834 FLRSAMT
+834 FLKKAMT
-841 ITDKRVVFTL
+841 ITDKRIVFTL

-869 RPLIFSEGSTSVGR
+869 RPLVFSEGSTSVGR
-883 YTLRLDPELGLLI
+883 YTLRLDSELGLLI
-896 DQFPEA
+896 DQSSTA
-902 DGENA
+902 NGENA

>member
-1 MPSSDP
+1 M
-7 GCHTGLLQ
+7 
-15 VDEMKQFELFWAK
+15 EQFELFWAK
-28 KKRGEHGEIYHP
+28 KKTEEHGEIYHP

-49 IVARE
+49 VVARE

-59 LHKAIRHFFMIELGL
+59 LHKAIRHFFMTELGL
-74 SEQEALAWLIFLI
+74 SEQETIAWLIFLI

-106 QEALKQHG
+106 QEALKQRG
-114 FSFSRVVNKKC
+114 FSFSRLVNKKC
-125 PHGVITAYVLA
+125 PHGAITACVLA
-136 DLLQIVS
+136 DLLQTVS
-143 RDSDFPRMF
+143 GDNNFPRMF

-164 GTFSGGEE
+164 GTFSGGGE

-179 EDKWEDAR
+179 GEEWENAR

-196 LFRVPLATLPSYSQ
+196 LFRVPLATLPNYSQ
-210 NHAFYVL
+210 KHAFYVL
-217 LAGLTCVADWI
+217 LAGLTCVADWM
-228 GSNKEHFRYAPPGT
+228 GSNEEHFRYAPPGT

-247 ATLAQ
+247 APLAQ
-252 RRAREAVQAVGWANW
+252 KRAREAVQAVGWANW
-267 KPPASVVTFAE
+267 RPPASVATFAE
-278 LFPSIQSPWPCQ
+278 LFPVIQSPWPCQ
-290 KQAETLASQLTGS
+290 KQAETLAPQLTGS

-322 FLADYWAA
+322 FLADYWTA
-330 KVQQQG
+330 KLQQQG

-354 KRFIAGRYPDQSVNL
+354 EQFIAGRYPDQSVNL
-369 QLVHGANL
+369 QLVHGASL
-377 LSEEFTD
+377 LSEEFMD

-390 PEPEED
+390 PEED

-421 PFGVGTIDQALM
+421 PFGVGTIDQALL

-447 LAHKTVII
+447 LAHKTIII

-474 WLRAL
+474 WLHAL

-491 ARKRQQLLQAYGGQA
+491 AQKRQQLLQAYGGQA
-506 PVQSAGYPQI
+506 PIQSAGYPQM
-516 TWISDGKSGAVSFPA
+516 TWVSGGKSGAVSFPA
-531 VRHRQIAVRRLSD
+531 VQHRQIAVCRLSD

-555 AMETGGCVAIVCNTV
+555 AMEAGGCVAIVCNTV

-597 FPFAEREKREH
+597 FPFEKRKKRED
-608 RALESFGKGGTRPQA
+608 RALESFGKGETRPQA
-623 AILVSTQIIE
+623 AILVATQIIE

-656 AGRLHRHENVRPAQL
+656 AGRLHRHENTRPAQL
-671 TQPAL
+671 MHPTL
-676 WLCMPDIEAGGV
+676 WVRMPDIGVDDV

-701 ILLRSYVAFKDHHT
+701 ILLRSYVAFKDRNT

-727 EVYNPEG
+727 EVYDPEG
-734 IWPSSE
+734 TWPAPE
-740 LKQAADKAWKDMQE
+740 LQQAADRAWEDMQE
-754 TMKKEESTAK
+754 TMKKEEFAAK
-764 GNLIRHP
+764 GNRILPP
-771 NDSAEPDEFLEKFS
+771 NYQGKPDEFLKQFS

-796 QSLQALTRLTEPSVQ
+796 QSLQASTRLTEPSVQ
-811 VVCLS
+811 IVCLL
-816 ESDDVDLRVK
+816 ESDDADLSVK
-826 PSPAQIRS
+826 PSPAQIKF
-834 FLRSAMT
+834 FLEKAMT

-896 DQFPEA
+896 DQFPTA
-902 DGENA
+902 NGENA

>member
-1 MPSSDP
+1 
-7 GCHTGLLQ
+7 
-15 VDEMKQFELFWAK
+15 MKEFELFWAK
-28 KKRGEHGEIYHP
+28 KKNGEGGEIYHP

-49 IVARE
+49 VVARE

-59 LHKAIRHFFMIELGL
+59 LHKAIRHFFMAELGL
-74 SEQEALAWLIFLI
+74 SEQETIAWLSFFI

-92 GKASPAFIRLDQKA
+92 GKASPAFIRQDQKA
-106 QEALKQHG
+106 QESLQQLG
-114 FSFSRVVNKKC
+114 FMFRPVNKKC

-136 DLLQIVS
+136 DLLRTVS
-143 RDSDFPRMF
+143 KDNKFLRIF

-164 GTFSGGEE
+164 GTFSGDKVG
-172 AKPRQRG
+172 PRQRG
-179 EDKWEDAR
+179 TKEWEDAR
-187 KGLVEELAR
+187 KSLVEELAQ
-196 LFRVPLATLPSYSQ
+196 LFHVPLSTLPHYSQ

-228 GSNKEHFRYAPPGT
+228 GSNEEHFRYAPSGI

-247 ATLAQ
+247 ADRAQ
-252 RRAREAVQAVGWANW
+252 QQAREAIQAVGWANW
-267 KPPASVVTFAE
+267 TPPASVATFAE

-290 KQAETLASQLTGS
+290 KQAETLVPQLAGS

-322 FLADYWAA
+322 FLADHWTA
-330 KVQQQG
+330 KLQQQG

-349 MFGRV
+349 MFRRV
-354 KRFIAGRYPDQSVNL
+354 KQFIAGRYPDQSINL

-377 LSEEFTD
+377 LSEEFTS

-390 PEPEED
+390 PEED
-396 GSLDETHGN
+396 GSLDETRGS
-405 IAVQEWF
+405 ITVEEWF

-462 TYMSVLLERLLA
+462 TYMSELLERLLA
-474 WLRAL
+474 WLQAL

-491 ARKRQQLLQAYGGQA
+491 AQKRRQLLQAYGGQT
-506 PVQSAGYPQI
+506 PIQSAGYPQI
-516 TWISDGKSGAVSFPA
+516 TWVSDGESGAVSFPA
-531 VRHRQIAVRRLSD
+531 VHHRQIAIHRLSD
-544 STVELVEKLRE
+544 STAEFAEKLRE
-555 AMETGGCVAIVCNTV
+555 AMGVGGCIAVVCNTV
-570 GRAQAVYQALRQ
+570 GRAQEVYQALRQ

-597 FPFAEREKREH
+597 FPFDEREKREY
-608 RALESFGKGGTRPQA
+608 ATLESFGKGGTRPKA

-671 TQPAL
+671 MESTL
-676 WLCMPDIEAGGV
+676 WLRMPDIGVDGV
-688 PNFGASQKIYDLY
+688 PDFGASQMIYDLY
-701 ILLRSYVAFKDHHT
+701 ILLRSYAAFKDRNT

-727 EVYNPEG
+727 EVYGPEVS
-734 IWPSSE
+734 WQSPE
-740 LKQAADKAWKDMQE
+740 LQQVADGAWEDMQRAVE
-754 TMKKEESTAK
+754 KEISTAR
-764 GNLIRHP
+764 GNLIPRP
-771 NDSAEPDEFLEKFS
+771 DDPAEPDEFLERFS

-796 QSLQALTRLTEPSVQ
+796 RSLQALTRLTEPSVQ
-811 VVCLS
+811 VVCLL
-816 ESDDVDLRVK
+816 ESDGLDLDVK
-826 PSPAQIRS
+826 PAVAQIRS
-834 FLRSAMT
+834 FLRRAMT

-851 REKSAPSGWKKT
+851 RDQPVPSGWERT
-863 PALRYH
+863 PALRHH
-869 RPLIFSEGSTSVGR
+869 RLLTFSEGSIGIGK

-896 DQFPEA
+896 DQAPLET

>member
-1 MPSSDP
+1 
-7 GCHTGLLQ
+7 
-15 VDEMKQFELFWAK
+15 MKQFELFWAK
-28 KKRGEHGEIYHP
+28 KKTEEHGEIYHP

-59 LHKAIRHFFMIELGL
+59 LHKAIQRFFTAELGL
-74 SEQEALAWLIFLI
+74 SEQETIAWLSFLI

-92 GKASPAFIRLDQKA
+92 GKASPAFIRQDQKA
-106 QEALKQHG
+106 QEALQQRG
-114 FSFSRVVNKKC
+114 FSFSRLVNKKC
-125 PHGVITAYVLA
+125 PHGAITACVLA
-136 DLLQIVS
+136 DLLQTVS
-143 RDSDFPRMF
+143 KDAFLRAF

-164 GTFSGGEE
+164 GTFSGGAE

-179 EDKWEDAR
+179 GEEWENAR

-196 LFRVPLATLPSYSQ
+196 LFRVPLASLPNYSQ
-210 NHAFYVL
+210 KHAFYVL

-228 GSNKEHFRYAPPGT
+228 GSNEEHFRYAPPGT
-242 TPEQY
+242 TPGQY
-247 ATLAQ
+247 APLAQ
-252 RRAREAVQAVGWANW
+252 KRARKAVEAVGWANW
-267 KPPASVVTFAE
+267 KPPASVATFAE

-290 KQAETLASQLTGS
+290 KQAETLAPQLTGS

-330 KVQQQG
+330 KLQQQG

-354 KRFIAGRYPDQSVNL
+354 REFIESRYPDQSVNL

-377 LSEEFTD
+377 LSEEFTE

-390 PEPEED
+390 PEED

-405 IAVQEWF
+405 ITVQDWF

-491 ARKRQQLLQAYGGQA
+491 AQKRQQLLQAYGGQT
-506 PVQSAGYPQI
+506 PIQSTGYPQM
-516 TWISDGKSGAVSFPA
+516 TWVSDEESGAVSFPA
-531 VRHRQIAVRRLSD
+531 VQHRQIAVHHLGD
-544 STVELVEKLRE
+544 STAELVEKLRG
-555 AMETGGCVAIVCNTV
+555 AVKGGGCVAVVCNTV
-570 GRAQAVYQALRQ
+570 GRAQEVYRVFRQ
-582 QQLVEPEN
+582 QQLVEPEY

-597 FPFAEREKREH
+597 FPFEEREERE
-608 RALESFGKGGTRPQA
+608 RTALESFGKDGTRPKA

-656 AGRLHRHENVRPAQL
+656 AGRLHRHENARPAQL

-676 WLCMPDIEAGGV
+676 WLRMPDIEAGGV
-688 PNFGASQKIYDLY
+688 PNFGPSQKIYDLY
-701 ILLRSYVAFKDHHT
+701 ILLRSYAALKDRHT
-715 IHLPEDLPTIVE
+715 IHLPKDLPTIVE
-727 EVYNPEG
+727 EVYDEQRQVSWQSP
-734 IWPSSE
+734 E
-740 LKQAADKAWKDMQE
+740 LKEVANNAWEE
-754 TMKKEESTAK
+754 TQRAREEEKSTAQ
-764 GNLIRHP
+764 GSLIRP
-771 NDSAEPDEFLEKFS
+771 PDDPTEPDEFLEKFS
-785 KGLEEDNPDIH
+785 ENLEEDNHEIH
-796 QSLQALTRLTEPSVQ
+796 KSLQALTRLTEPSVQ

-816 ESDDVDLRVK
+816 ESDSIDLDAK
-826 PSPAQIRS
+826 PSPTQIHS
-834 FLRSAMT
+834 FLRRAMT

-851 REKSAPSGWKKT
+851 LDRPVPSGWKRT

-869 RPLIFSEGSTSVGR
+869 RLLIFAEGSISIGKHL
-883 YTLRLDPELGLLI
+883 LRLDRELGLLI
-896 DQFPEA
+896 D
-902 DGENA
+902 